1 MFIIQMWNKLKRLEN
16 RGYKQMS
23 IKLRSS
29 SSEVGKLLWW
39 KDHDFHNSDIIKIK
53 TLGKRELQRSIKL
66 RSSIS
71 KVHKLLWWKDQ
82 VVYNSDI
89 IFPTIPKISDKLWEG
104 KNVLPKQSA
113 KIPKIPTDFVGKG
126 TLTHDLNII
135 VKLIDCLLFIYTYN
149 LSCSNDILIYS
160 KRFRKIPTNS
170 RKVKASYRSKMQIFR
185 KLRQILGVV

>member
-1 MFIIQMWNKLKRLEN
+1 
-16 RGYKQMS
+16 MS

-29 SSEVGKLLWW
+29 SSEVGKLWWW

-71 KVHKLLWWKDQ
+71 KVHKLLWWKDHI
-82 VVYNSDI
+82 VYNSDI
-89 IFPTIPKISDKLWEG
+89 IFPTIPKNSDKLWEVR
-104 KNVLPKQSA
+104 NVLPKQNA
-113 KIPKIPTDFVGKG
+113 KIPKITTDSVGKG

-135 VKLIDCLLFIYTYN
+135 FKLIDGYCLSITYN

-160 KRFRKIPTNS
+160 NRFRKIPTNS
-170 RKVKASYRSKMQIFR
+170 GKVKASYQSKIQTFR